1 MSIEK
6 APGRVTSEPDD
17 PRSVAGE
24 RPVSERPLRGPSKV
38 AGEVCAEV
46 VEQIVFS
53 VIHRILS
60 AVLTILP

>member
-6 APGRVTSEPDD
+6 APGRVMSGPED

-24 RPVSERPLRGPSKV
+24 RPVSERPLRGPGKV

-53 VIHRILS
+53 AIHRFLC
-60 AVLTILP
+60 AVLTILD